1 MEKKLG
7 IGIFVVLTT
16 LPLLA
21 GLCYSLFYSL
31 GMVGIL
37 GKGFTLQNWVS
48 LFTEGGGLLSLLY
61 SLYLTLT
68 SLVLILALALLF
80 AWWQGGKTRP
90 WFYKTLFLPLTMP
103 PLITAFLW
111 YYLLS
116 PSGFLSRI
124 CYSIG
129 LSSGIESFPRMVN
142 DSFGIGILV
151 CHVFLVFPLFTI
163 LFIHQANKER
173 VAELQ
178 QMALTLGS
186 TKLQFFVRVF
196 VPLLLKRSS
205 LLVIL
210 YTIFLL
216 GTYEVPI
223 IMGQSSPRTL
233 SVFIT
238 EKLTRFDL
246 TDIPEG
252 HAMAFIYS
260 IIVIAL
266 CSLLFRNKKINL
278 SKL

>member
-1 MEKKLG
+1 
-7 IGIFVVLTT
+7 
-16 LPLLA
+16 
-21 GLCYSLFYSL
+21 
-31 GMVGIL
+31 MVGIL
-37 GKGFTLQNWVS
+37 GKGFTLQYWIN
-48 LFTEGGGLLSLLY
+48 LFTEGGGSASLLY
-61 SLYLTLT
+61 SLYLTFI
-68 SLVLILALALLF
+68 SLILILSLALLF
-80 AWWQGGKTRP
+80 AWWQGGKSRP

-116 PSGFLSRI
+116 PTGFLSRI
-124 CYSIG
+124 SYSIG

-173 VAELQ
+173 MAELQ
-178 QMALTLGS
+178 EMAHTLGS
-186 TKLQFFVRVF
+186 SQRQFFFRVF
-196 VPLLLKRSS
+196 VPLLLKKSS
-205 LLVIL
+205 LLIIL

-246 TDIPEG
+246 ADIPEG
-252 HAMAFIYS
+252 HAMAFFYS
-260 IIVIAL
+260 VLVIAVT
-266 CSLLFRNKKINL
+266 SFLLKSKNIRL
-278 SKL
+278 SDL